1 MGRSAPATDDE
12 QLIADLMAQYLNTA
26 TFLELARAA
35 QTRAAAPCSCTKTPL
50 EGWQSQPLSLDETQ
64 FEEIGTLLREDDPE
78 PTFSEYLPGKT
89 TYWAADA
96 PIAPRYFPYN
106 RCAVWQCS
114 LCGRLYLR
122 YVEGGGYFVD
132 RRIRAVQA
140 ALIEDVPLEA

>member
-1 MGRSAPATDDE
+1 MGGSAPAANDE
-12 QLIADLMAQYLNTA
+12 QLIVNLMAQYLNTA
-26 TFLELARAA
+26 IFLELARAA
-35 QTRAAAPCSCTKTPL
+35 QTRAAAPCPCTRTPL

-64 FEEIGTLLREDDPE
+64 FEEIGTLLPEDDPE

-140 ALIEDVPLEA
+140 SLIEDVPLDA

>member
-35 QTRAAAPCSCTKTPL
+35 QACAAAPCSCAKTPL

-78 PTFSEYLPGKT
+78 PTFTEYLPGKT
-89 TYWAADA
+89 TYWAVDA

-114 LCGRLYLR
+114 LCGRLYLH

>member
-1 MGRSAPATDDE
+1 
-12 QLIADLMAQYLNTA
+12 MAHYLNAA
-26 TFLELARAA
+26 TLLELARDA
-35 QTRAAAPCSCTKTPL
+35 QTRATAPCTCTKTPL
-50 EGWQSQPLSLDETQ
+50 DGWQSQPLSLDEAQ
-64 FEEIGTLLREDDPE
+64 FEEIGTLLPEDDPE

-89 TYWAADA
+89 SYWAADA

-140 ALIEDVPLEA
+140 ALIEDVPLPV